1 MNQCLVSDALWSR
14 IAPLLPPAPPKTK
27 GGRPRVDDRA
37 TLNGVLYVLRTGIQW
52 KRLPNELGFGSGV
65 TCWRRVRDWQRAKVW
80 ERLHRLLLDELGA
93 QGQLDWTRVLVDTR
107 SVPAKK
113 GAVSS
118 DPTRRTAA
126 SRAASSISSLTAT
139 ASLSHSP

>member
-14 IAPLLPPAPPKTK
+14 IAPLLPPEPPKPK
-27 GGRPRVDDRA
+27 GGRPPIAHRA
-37 TLNGVLYVLRTGIQW
+37 ALNGILYVLRTGIQW
-52 KRLPNELGFGSGV
+52 KRLPTELGFGSGV

-80 ERLHRLLLDELGA
+80 ARLHLLLLDELGEA
-93 QGQLDWTRVLVDTR
+93 GQLDWTRVLVDTR

-118 DPTRRTAA
+118 GPIPPTAA
-126 SRAASSISSLTAT
+126 SQAASSTSSWSGT
-139 ASLSHSP
+139 ASPWP